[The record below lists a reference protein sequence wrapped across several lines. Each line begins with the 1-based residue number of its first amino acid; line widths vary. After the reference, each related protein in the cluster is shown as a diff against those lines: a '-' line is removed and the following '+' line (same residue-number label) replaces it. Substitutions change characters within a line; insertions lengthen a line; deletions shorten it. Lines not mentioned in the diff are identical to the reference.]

1 MPVIRSFKVPQ
12 YSNWPSANSKPPR
25 QLWPLRGLIQHQ
37 HKSASR
43 CSTAWTCI
51 AVATGFRR
59 GLLVVVSGYR
69 GQVCL
74 LDFKFTYSRV
84 VEILG
89 TECVLP
95 QSVYPVVRHLQLC
108 TMPTRSMGQDTNQ
121 VQGTAELKAI
131 TTNKLGIFQP
141 KR

>member
-1 MPVIRSFKVPQ
+1 MCYIDRDAEGGQ
-12 YSNWPSANSKPPR
+12 GMDQTANAESNPAQNGNTNKP
-25 QLWPLRGLIQHQ
+25 RGE
-37 HKSASR
+37 SRVRASDL
-43 CSTAWTCI
+43 
-51 AVATGFRR
+51 R
-59 GLLVVVSGYR
+59 GLLVDVSGYR
-69 GQVCL
+69 GQACL

-89 TECVLP
+89 TEFVLP

-108 TMPTRSMGQDTNQ
+108 TIPTRSMGQDTNR